1 MLYYN
6 QWTLNSKPLGIFL
19 KILPFAI
26 PEVIIETI
34 AERKS
39 NLITWKKGWT
49 WYHSFTSL
57 AIKFLLCRLVIA
69 VIRKINNKTLSIS

>member
-1 MLYYN
+1 LLYYN

-39 NLITWKKGWT
+39 NLITWKKGWN
-49 WYHSFTSL
+49 WYHSFGGG
-57 AIKFLLCRLVIA
+57 
-69 VIRKINNKTLSIS
+69 KTILGKANIPWIQDSNLQGNYQ